1 MYHTCLGVNGRL
13 TVRLDASFLS
23 IQIVNDCF
31 ASGLHSSNDAFRL
44 RLCYLLY
51 RFLKEC
57 RTDIPPDMCA
67 TIANS
72 FRDLLLIVPK
82 LPDPEEV
89 ETDMLTDA
97 VKDATF
103 DSQLYLYETIGI
115 LCSIMF
121 KSPQEESEL
130 LMSFVQPL
138 MDDLSSSLTAYSQ
151 NSQDALHVVK
161 TRHIIMALGNVA
173 KGFPDYPQPP
183 VPEGYILPPVNVFGE
198 IGQAILVCLQ
208 AMNVYRVVR
217 DAVSTL
223 RDIAHSNHILTF
235 RRLALLLH
243 ESWPQLARLSL
254 ISSPHSCLICLSTLI
269 LQS

>member
-1 MYHTCLGVNGRL
+1 MPVLYGLLMTFHCR
-13 TVRLDASFLS
+13 
-23 IQIVNDCF
+23 
-31 ASGLHSSNDAFRL
+31 GLHSSNDAFRL
-44 RLCYLLY
+44 RLCYLFY

-57 RTDIPPDMCA
+57 RTDIPPNMCA

-72 FRDLLLIVPK
+72 FRDLLPIVPK
-82 LPDPEEV
+82 LPDADEV
-89 ETDMLTDA
+89 ETDLLSDA
-97 VKDATF
+97 CKDVTF

-121 KSPQEESEL
+121 KTPQEESDL

-138 MDDLSSSLTAYSQ
+138 MDDLSASLTAYSQ
-151 NSQDALHVVK
+151 NTQDALHVVK

-208 AMNVYRVVR
+208 AMNVYRIVR
-217 DAVSTL
+217 DAVSDLYKLSFDHMMLIMLADSL
-223 RDIAHSNHILTF
+223 RVCTNHGYSRTHRHSFH
-235 RRLALLLH
+235 
-243 ESWPQLARLSL
+243 P
-254 ISSPHSCLICLSTLI
+254 SSDVQPASPL
-269 LQS
+269 